1 MHPGP
6 PPRPAAPRL
15 TRRRAL
21 SLGLAAG
28 GLGLAAPVLAG
39 CAAASSDDGPD
50 PLIPLV
56 TRARSDAALVT
67 AVITADPSLTGQLD
81 PLRSARTDH
90 ATALEQEIARVA
102 GTTAPAT
109 PAPAPTAPQAGAD
122 LDAVRQAVADAAREA
137 AGLVGSVP
145 TARAG
150 LVGSVAACCAAYT
163 TVLGAPQTS

>member
-1 MHPGP
+1 VHPGP
-6 PPRPAAPRL
+6 PPAPPAPRL

-21 SLGLAAG
+21 ALGLAAG

-39 CAAASSDDGPD
+39 CAAGSSDDGPD
-50 PLIPLV
+50 PLVPLV

-81 PLRSARTDH
+81 PLRSARSDH
-90 ATALEQEIARVA
+90 AAALEQEIARVA
-102 GTTAPAT
+102 GTTPVPATAPAT
-109 PAPAPTAPQAGAD
+109 PRAGAD
-122 LDAVRQAVADAAREA
+122 LNAVRQAVADATREA
-137 AGLVGSVP
+137 AGLVSSVP

-163 TVLGAPQTS
+163 AVLGAPQTS

>member
-6 PPRPAAPRL
+6 PLPPAAARL

-21 SLGLAAG
+21 ALGLAAG

-39 CAAASSDDGPD
+39 CAAGSSDDGPD

-56 TRARSDAALVT
+56 TRARSDADLVT
-67 AVITADPSLTGQLD
+67 AVLAADPSLTGQLD
-81 PLRSARTDH
+81 PLRSARSDH

-102 GTTAPAT
+102 GTTTPV
-109 PAPAPTAPQAGAD
+109 PAPAPATSRAGAD
-122 LDAVRQAVADAAREA
+122 LDAVRRAVADAAREA
-137 AGLVGSVP
+137 AGLVSSVP

-150 LVGSVAACCAAYT
+150 LVGSVAACCAAYSA
-163 TVLGAPQTS
+163 VLGAPPTS

>member
-6 PPRPAAPRL
+6 PLPPAAVRL
-15 TRRRAL
+15 SRRRVL

-28 GLGLAAPVLAG
+28 GLTLAAPVLAG
-39 CAAASSDDGPD
+39 CAAASSDDEPD

-56 TRARSDAALVT
+56 TRARSDADLVT
-67 AVITADPSLTGQLD
+67 AVITADPSLTARLD

-90 ATALEQEIARVA
+90 AAALEQEIARVA
-102 GTTAPAT
+102 GTTTAVPAPAPAT
-109 PAPAPTAPQAGAD
+109 PLTGAD
-122 LDAVRQAVADAAREA
+122 LDAVRRAVADAAREA
-137 AGLVGSVP
+137 AGLVSSVP

-163 TVLGAPQTS
+163 AVLGAARTP

>member
-1 MHPGP
+1 MHSGP
-6 PPRPAAPRL
+6 PPRPAAPPL

-39 CAAASSDDGPD
+39 CAAGSSDGPD

-81 PLRSARTDH
+81 PLRSARSDH
-90 ATALEQEIARVA
+90 AATLEQEIARVA
-102 GTTAPAT
+102 GTTASPT
-109 PAPAPTAPQAGAD
+109 PAAAPTAPQAGAD
-122 LDAVRQAVADAAREA
+122 LNAVRQAVADAAREA
-137 AGLVGSVP
+137 AGLVGTVP
-145 TARAG
+145 IARAG

-163 TVLGAPQTS
+163 AVLGAAQTS

>member
-6 PPRPAAPRL
+6 PLPPAAARL

-21 SLGLAAG
+21 ALGLAAG

-39 CAAASSDDGPD
+39 CAAGSADDGPD

-56 TRARSDAALVT
+56 TRARADADLVT
-67 AVITADPSLTGQLD
+67 AAITADPSLTARLD

-90 ATALEQEIARVA
+90 ADALEKEIARVA
-102 GTTAPAT
+102 GTATPVPAPAPAT
-109 PAPAPTAPQAGAD
+109 PQAAAD
-122 LDAVRQAVADAAREA
+122 LEAVRRAVADAAREA
-137 AGLVGSVP
+137 AGLVSSVP

-163 TVLGAPQTS
+163 AVLGAPQTS